1 LGEKSRWQPDPMT
14 ITLTF
19 IGTGDAFGSGGRN
32 NTCILVDAPG
42 IRFAIDFGATSVNA
56 LKARGIDHNTI
67 DAILLSHLHGDHAG
81 GLPTLLMDA
90 MLGTKRAR
98 PLTIAGPPGTAAR
111 LPHITEALFPGSG
124 GMRPKFPLDIVD
136 LAMLTPHDFLGLKIT
151 TYPAIHTPQAVPTS
165 IRVEV
170 AGKVIA
176 YTGDSAWT
184 EHMPALARDSDV
196 LIAECYFHTKAVP
209 FHLNYPAII
218 EHRHELATRRLILT
232 HMGPEMLAQ
241 SGNVPE
247 ECAHDGMVVT
257 L

>member
-1 LGEKSRWQPDPMT
+1 MT
-14 ITLTF
+14 IALTF

-67 DAILLSHLHGDHAG
+67 DVILLTHLHGDHAAG
-81 GLPTLLMDA
+81 VPILLMDA
-90 MLGTKRAR
+90 MLGTKRQT

-111 LPHITEALFPGSG
+111 LPQITEALFPGSAA
-124 GMRPKFPLDIVD
+124 MQPKFPLDIID
-136 LAMLTPHDFLGLKIT
+136 MEMLTPHQLHGLRVT
-151 TYPAIHTPQAVPTS
+151 TYPAIHTPQTIPTS

-170 AGKVIA
+170 AGKIIA

-184 EHMPALARDSDV
+184 EHMLTLAQGSDV
-196 LIAECYFHTKAVP
+196 LIAECYFHSKPVP
-209 FHLNYPAII
+209 FHLNYPDIVQ
-218 EHRHELATRRLILT
+218 HRRELATKRLILT

-241 SGNVPE
+241 ADNVPE
-247 ECAHDGMVVT
+247 ECARDGMVVT